1 MILQEIKEISCGR
14 KLMLQSNRVKIHFAP
29 CLVPMKWSKSFFD
42 VLFDFLYPCNKT
54 KYLILDEKQG
64 IKKKS

>member
-14 KLMLQSNRVKIHFAP
+14 KLMLQSNLVKIYFAP
-29 CLVPMKWSKSFFD
+29 CLVPMKWSKRFFD

-54 KYLILDEKQG
+54 KYLIFDEKQG
-64 IKKKS
+64 ILKKS